1 MVLGDTMEYIIGF
14 LSAIAFVYFLVKIQ
28 YKYDI
33 LKERL
38 KFSGSSQS
46 RNYYLF
52 DKDIQPK
59 AKRPKPASSQS
70 IKHDKNINIKVI
82 IMDNQAYWIK
92 DNVFYTAD
100 MSMNGNV
107 DKDTT
112 RTVDTMTMNKVQL
125 DKMMFIIDKLREEA
139 FDDRRGTGH

>member
-14 LSAIAFVYFLVKIQ
+14 LSAIVFLYCFLKIQ
-28 YKYDI
+28 YKYDV
-33 LKERL
+33 LKNKL
-38 KFSGSSQS
+38 KFLASSQS

-52 DKDIQPK
+52 DKDVVN
-59 AKRPKPASSQS
+59 KRKKSKPTSSQS
-70 IKHDKNINIKVI
+70 INHNKSINIKVI

-100 MSMNGNV
+100 MAMNGNV

-125 DKMMFIIDKLREEA
+125 DKMMFIIDRLREEA
-139 FDDRRGTGH
+139 FDDRGGTGY